1 MVMELVLLYFVASMK
16 AKSTNIIMMKVPPNY
31 SGISYAPIDKAA
43 EDVLGNRNSF
53 EVKIPVRGRSLPQN
67 SLWAVWYN
75 QIGKELGQTPAE
87 IKAECKLIYGV
98 PILRAEDEE
107 FRELYDRAIKP
118 LDYDTK
124 LQLMNERFKVT
135 SLFSKH
141 QGIVYQETL
150 QREYA
155 KMNIILE
162 VL

>member
-1 MVMELVLLYFVASMK
+1 MK
-16 AKSTNIIMMKVPPNY
+16 AKSTTIIMMKVPPNY
-31 SGISYAPIDKAA
+31 VGISYAPIDRSA

-67 SLWAVWYN
+67 SLWAIWYSL
-75 QIGKELGQTPAE
+75 IGKETGQTPIE
-87 IKAECKLIYGV
+87 VKAECKLIYGV
-98 PILRAEDEE
+98 PILRAEDQE
-107 FRELYDRAIKP
+107 FRELYDVTLKP
-118 LDYDTK
+118 LSYELK
-124 LQLMNERFKVT
+124 LELMKKHVKIT

-155 KMNIILE
+155 KQSIILD